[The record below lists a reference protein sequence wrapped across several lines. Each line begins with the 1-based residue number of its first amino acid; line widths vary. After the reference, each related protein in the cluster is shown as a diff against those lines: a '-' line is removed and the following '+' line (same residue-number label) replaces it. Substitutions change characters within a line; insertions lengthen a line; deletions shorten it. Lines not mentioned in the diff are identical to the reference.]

1 MHPLAVNALA
11 SQCCDG
17 IIALEEGWRTGTG
30 YQCSHTCVYHW
41 CNDYRLQ
48 SINRNYFGSMVPSE
62 QRTNQTI
69 FGTNMAQIVLSHSF
83 QGPQQILTLTVVHS
97 TDWEHMNM
105 RWQVML
111 CHGVPMLGWIGWE
124 NSGYDHATL
133 LWWQGQH
140 VAVTCSDPKGTD
152 SSMVICLDLPPNDPW
167 MVTYPRNSLCFRN
180 HPSMLLQYEASYFF
194 ALSWSPPLAIIRYH
208 QIS

>member
-1 MHPLAVNALA
+1 MGCTEPSWSLEQANPAAVHPLAVNALA
-11 SQCCDG
+11 NQCCDG

-48 SINRNYFGSMVPSE
+48 STNRIYFGSMVPSE

-124 NSGYDHATL
+124 SSGYDHATL
-133 LWWQGQH
+133 LLWQGQH
-140 VAVTCSDPKGTD
+140 VAVTCSDPKRHRLFDGNMPWSTFQW
-152 SSMVICLDLPPNDPW
+152 SMNG
-167 MVTYPRNSLCFRN
+167 NS
-180 HPSMLLQYEASYFF
+180 PKE
-194 ALSWSPPLAIIRYH
+194 
-208 QIS
+208 